1 MLRIIILVIAL
12 GAGGLAAW
20 IALTMQPQSVASAPA
35 VQPPPPPMVDI
46 VVAAVDL
53 NQGNAIGETSLRWQA
68 WPEVGVAPGQITR
81 KKQPEALATLK
92 GSIVRTA
99 ILSGEPVREEK
110 LVRGVGLLAAMLPSG
125 KRAVAIRVS
134 AEATAGGFVLPN
146 DRVDVIQT
154 VSRPGQDGG
163 AAESLSRVLLTNIRV
178 LAIDQ
183 KVEDPKGGAVAI
195 GKTATLEL
203 DPNQVEIIT
212 ASQATGGL
220 SLALRSIAD
229 GDEPQSIR
237 QQEAAIASVRILRA
251 GRSEVVRVR

>member
-1 MLRIIILVIAL
+1 
-12 GAGGLAAW
+12 
-20 IALTMQPQSVASAPA
+20 
-35 VQPPPPPMVDI
+35 MVDI
-46 VVAAVDL
+46 VVAATDL
-53 NQGNAIGETSLRWQA
+53 NQGNAIGETSLRWQP
-68 WPEVGVAPGQITR
+68 WPESAVAPGHITR
-81 KKQPEALATLK
+81 KKQPEALVTLK
-92 GSIVRTA
+92 GSVVRNA
-99 ILSGEPVREEK
+99 LLSGEPVREER
-110 LVRGVGLLAAMLPSG
+110 LMRGVGLLAAMLPSG

-163 AAESLSRVLLTNIRV
+163 AVESLSRLLLTNIRV

-183 KVEDPKGGAVAI
+183 RVEDPKGGAVAI

-203 DPNQVEIIT
+203 DPAQVETIT
-212 ASQATGGL
+212 ASQAVGGL

-229 GDEPQSIR
+229 GDEPQSV
-237 QQEAAIASVRILRA
+237 QQQAAAVASVRILRA

>member
-146 DRVDVIQT
+146 DRVDVI
-154 VSRPGQDGG
+154 
-163 AAESLSRVLLTNIRV
+163 
-178 LAIDQ
+178 
-183 KVEDPKGGAVAI
+183 
-195 GKTATLEL
+195 
-203 DPNQVEIIT
+203 
-212 ASQATGGL
+212 
-220 SLALRSIAD
+220 
-229 GDEPQSIR
+229 
-237 QQEAAIASVRILRA
+237 
-251 GRSEVVRVR
+251 

>member
-1 MLRIIILVIAL
+1 MLRIIILVVAL

-20 IALTMQPQSVASAPA
+20 IALTMQPQAVATAPAA
-35 VQPPPPPMVDI
+35 VQPPPPAMVDI
-46 VVAAVDL
+46 VVAAADI
-53 NQGNAIGETSLRWQA
+53 NQGQAVGETNVRWQS
-68 WPEVGVAPGQITR
+68 WPESAVGPGLITR
-81 KKQPEALATLK
+81 KKQPDALATLK
-92 GSIVRTA
+92 GSVVRNA

-125 KRAVAIRVS
+125 KRAVAIRIN

-163 AAESLSRVLLTNIRV
+163 SIESMSRVLLGNIRV

-203 DPNQVEIIT
+203 DPAQVEIIS
-212 ASQATGGL
+212 ASQAMGGL

-229 GDEPQSIR
+229 GDEPQAVH
-237 QQEAAIASVRILRA
+237 QAAALVSVRILRA